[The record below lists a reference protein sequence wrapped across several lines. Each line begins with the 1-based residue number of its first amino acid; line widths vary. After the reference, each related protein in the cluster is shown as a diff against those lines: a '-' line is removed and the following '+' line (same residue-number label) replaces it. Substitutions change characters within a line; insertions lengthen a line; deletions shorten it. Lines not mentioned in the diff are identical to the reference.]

1 MLIKS
6 RNQNIFPIFKFAV
19 KFPFQ
24 QYIVCWG
31 KICRSKII
39 GGSFYSVKL
48 CNTFTIYD
56 AFSISMVLSVVFL
69 ELHFVNFIRLW
80 SRSRS

>member
-31 KICRSKII
+31 KIYRSKII
-39 GGSFYSVKL
+39 GGGGATSAFYSVKL
-48 CNTFTIYD
+48 CDTSTIYD
-56 AFSISMVLSVVFL
+56 AFSISMVFSVVFL
-69 ELHFVNFIRLW
+69 E
-80 SRSRS
+80 